1 MIIPEV
7 QIIWSYSYVS
17 IAFESPFIRDVS
29 QSVQSLRNFLCV
41 DAPRRY
47 RYRQAN
53 SYEMPIRISD
63 TSETVD
69 CIYDTRWK
77 ERKVPAWVR
86 EGERTRERG
95 LNTDSTIPGRLA
107 FHRQS
112 GPSTTDRKVRVF
124 PPSRLHI
131 SLLTPASLPRRYY
144 ARSSSADCWS
154 RLYRF
159 PSFATAWLA
168 PRLFLRLVERS
179 PPAIRILSP
188 SSSHRAPAIDIASI
202 ESDVEGALS
211 GSSRRP
217 EYPAATSSVPPL
229 LGETPEMT
237 PMRGSL
243 SNVDTKQ
250 SFGSARFSCLQID
263 PESLICS

>member
-1 MIIPEV
+1 
-7 QIIWSYSYVS
+7 
-17 IAFESPFIRDVS
+17 
-29 QSVQSLRNFLCV
+29 
-41 DAPRRY
+41 
-47 RYRQAN
+47 
-53 SYEMPIRISD
+53 MPIRISD
-63 TSETVD
+63 TSGVVG
-69 CIYDTRWK
+69 CIYDVRWK
-77 ERKVPAWVR
+77 ERKVPARVR

-131 SLLTPASLPRRYY
+131 ALSHPFLTSSSLLCSFLVSWLLIEALSLSIIRDR
-144 ARSSSADCWS
+144 
-154 RLYRF
+154 
-159 PSFATAWLA
+159 TAGA

-188 SSSHRAPAIDIASI
+188 SSSFRPLPFLAIDIASI

-217 EYPAATSSVPPL
+217 EYPAATFSVPPL
-229 LGETPEMT
+229 LLGKLLRWHRWEEVCRTSIPNKVSG
-237 PMRGSL
+237 P
-243 SNVDTKQ
+243 
-250 SFGSARFSCLQID
+250 RFSCLQID
-263 PESLICS
+263 PEPLIRS